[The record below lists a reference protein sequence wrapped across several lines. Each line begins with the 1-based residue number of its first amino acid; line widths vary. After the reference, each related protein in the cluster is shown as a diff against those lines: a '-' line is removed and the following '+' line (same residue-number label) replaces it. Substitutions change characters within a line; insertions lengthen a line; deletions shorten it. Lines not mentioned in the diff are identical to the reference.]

1 MANPLPTLA
10 PYDFVLL
17 GSPIWNVRPP
27 MIMHTFA
34 ESHDFTG
41 KMVYPFTTHAMSGL
55 GSTVSRYEAA
65 CRGATVGVGLAV
77 QGESVATD
85 GPTAVGPWLAGMSL
99 GPG

>member
-1 MANPLPTLA
+1 
-10 PYDFVLL
+10 
-17 GSPIWNVRPP
+17 